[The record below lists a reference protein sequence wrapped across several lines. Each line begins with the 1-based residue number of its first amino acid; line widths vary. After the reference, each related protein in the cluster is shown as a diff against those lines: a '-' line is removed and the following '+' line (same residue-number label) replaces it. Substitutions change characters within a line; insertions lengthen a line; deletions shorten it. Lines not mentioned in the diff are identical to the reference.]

1 MVMTG
6 IPGTGLF
13 SPVETSVHIDAPPAR
28 TFELVTDPDTYP
40 SWLAGAG
47 AIRTVDD
54 AVAIDA
60 RRRIVLDVHAG
71 PVHSWLEVAVADDDP
86 DGSLVRIREQATG
99 IAGFATGLLRPAL
112 HLRNR
117 WSLESLARLA
127 TRGG

>member
-13 SPVETSVHIDAPPAR
+13 SPVETSVHIDAPPAE
-28 TFELVTDPDTYP
+28 TFELVSDPARYP
-40 SWLAGAG
+40 HWF
-47 AIRTVDD
+47 AIPRSARTIDD

-60 RRRIVLDVHAG
+60 RHRIVLDVRAG
-71 PVHSWLEVAVADDDP
+71 PVHSWVEVAVAPDEP
-86 DGSLVRIREQATG
+86 DGSVVRIREQATG

-117 WSLESLARLA
+117 WSLESLSRLV
-127 TRGG
+127 RIR

>member
-13 SPVETSVHIDAPPAR
+13 SPVETSVHIDATAAR
-28 TFELVTDPDTYP
+28 TFELVSDPGTYP

-54 AVAIDA
+54 AVAIDL

-71 PVHSWLEVAVADDDP
+71 PVHSWLEVAVAEDDP
-86 DGSLVRIREQATG
+86 DGALVRIREQATG
-99 IAGFATGLLRPAL
+99 IAGFATGLLRPVL